1 MEQDYLDWIG
11 RTYRLLV
18 ENKEIPK
25 MEMKTA
31 DGGKISVYRV
41 IDVIRVDIKPVSYT
55 HLNIHE
61 RRSIWNMYV

>member
-1 MEQDYLDWIG
+1 MERDYLDWIG

-31 DGGKISVYRV
+31 DGGRISVYRV
-41 IDVIRVDIKPVSYT
+41 ADVIRVDIKRPET
-55 HLNIHE
+55 K
-61 RRSIWNMYV
+61 R